1 MSKASYYWIKDDNK
15 NSHIFFYL
23 EKHMAKTM
31 KVPDGG
37 TSVAA
42 TAKWLRYSRKCSA
55 AVLRALRG
63 LDGAELLVL
72 TEGDLQAAGLSVIKA
87 RAMHALL
94 HEPLYLVEALLKC
107 RTMGVK
113 KEYLVKWDGYT
124 HAHNTW
130 EPSANLPTHLTAVFG
145 ECTAHGC
152 VLQAM
157 NHTRLCFKHGAYGFC
172 RIPACTTVAKRRG
185 VCFQHG
191 AGLIK

>member
-1 MSKASYYWIKDDNK
+1 
-15 NSHIFFYL
+15 
-23 EKHMAKTM
+23 MAKTM

-63 LDGAELLVL
+63 LDGTELLVL
-72 TEGDLQAAGLSVIKA
+72 TEGDLQAAGLSLLKA

-94 HEPLYLVEALLKC
+94 HEPLYSVEALLEC
-107 RTMGVK
+107 RTVGAQ
-113 KEYLVKWDGYT
+113 KEYLVKWAGYS

-130 EPSANLPTHLTAVFG
+130 EPSANLPTQLLWSLFG
-145 ECTAHGC
+145 ECTADGC
-152 VLQAM
+152 VLQAE

-185 VCFQHG
+185 VCFHHG
-191 AGLIK
+191 AGLINN